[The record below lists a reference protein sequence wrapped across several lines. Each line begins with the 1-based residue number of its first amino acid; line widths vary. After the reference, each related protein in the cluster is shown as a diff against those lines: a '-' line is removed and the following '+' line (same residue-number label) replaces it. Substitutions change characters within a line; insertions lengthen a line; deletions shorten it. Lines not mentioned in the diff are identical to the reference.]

1 MFKIIF
7 LAGSKRKKIEQ
18 GIYIRKILRYMAKKI
33 KVELKKDKINIFKK
47 DDKKEANN
55 KDEKTDNSK
64 FLEEQNGDSL
74 EEFLLIDN
82 EPTLKKI
89 ADDKPI
95 EILEEDLADVPV
107 AKTNEEKSAVKYSN
121 FSSSYSSL
129 GSESASSEYKLM
141 MNKSGVT
148 TIKTNRREGEIG
160 FVNPDFN
167 SRDDYSK
174 PGGNEEANYRSN
186 VKEDTEIER
195 LLPGQRRK
203 NF

>member
-1 MFKIIF
+1 
-7 LAGSKRKKIEQ
+7 
-18 GIYIRKILRYMAKKI
+18 MAKKI